1 MKSLILVAL
10 IGFSSANAGIGGA
23 SGGHV
28 NFQRESTFVSPLFSK
43 SLCFDGVDFHADV
56 SKCVKWSND
65 DDRDCLEKVKVH
77 AVQPQESTRERCDKY
92 NDNRCELWKTVPFIQ
107 SEVRK
112 VDIIENDRV
121 VANKFVKVKQCK

>member
-10 IGFSSANAGIGGA
+10 IAFSSANAGIGGA

-43 SLCFDGVDFHADV
+43 SLCFDGVDFHAKV
-56 SKCVKWSND
+56 KKCVKWTND
-65 DDRDCLEKVKVH
+65 DERRCIESETIE

-92 NDNRCELWKTVPFIQ
+92 TDDGCQLWKTVPFIQ

-112 VDIIENDRV
+112 IDIIEDDRV
-121 VANKFVKVKQCK
+121 VANKFVKVKECK